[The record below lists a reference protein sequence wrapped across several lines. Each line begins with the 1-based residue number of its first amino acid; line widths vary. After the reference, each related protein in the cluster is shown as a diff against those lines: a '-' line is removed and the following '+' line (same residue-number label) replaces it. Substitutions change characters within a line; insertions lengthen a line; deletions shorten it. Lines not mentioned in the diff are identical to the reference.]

1 MRTLE
6 HAWRTHTS
14 LSPGFAVSLL
24 VLMDGNSW
32 CFRRAHACTAGSWT
46 TTADSSQPRSFPIT
60 TGFLLRR
67 GNRIVFLAGWLS
79 IIAASLLF
87 GFTAVGVFLLITI
100 AVLLVVARVLSTHR
114 RWDDR
119 RITKARE
126 TLRVWC
132 APNARLPQVGR
143 RRIIRLYRL
152 ASFRHAFSPD
162 RRCLAAGLDEQVHL
176 WDLDECWFICRLDVQ
191 EQVLCIEFSPNG
203 SYVAVGT
210 TDRI

>member
-1 MRTLE
+1 M
-6 HAWRTHTS
+6 
-14 LSPGFAVSLL
+14 
-24 VLMDGNSW
+24 
-32 CFRRAHACTAGSWT
+32 
-46 TTADSSQPRSFPIT
+46 
-60 TGFLLRR
+60 
-67 GNRIVFLAGWLS
+67 VFLAGWLS

-126 TLRVWC
+126 TLRAWC

-143 RRIIRLYRL
+143 RRIIWLYRL

-203 SYVAVGT
+203 SYVPVGT
-210 TDRI
+210 TDRILIADAPSGKQLRALNAKDEWPAEMKFSPDGGCLASTNDE